1 MLRVTNKSSQARVI
15 VLAYFL
21 LLLSCLPLSASES
34 SFQPQL
40 GESVFFN
47 AHTAAQRLPR
57 IHSLLISHR
66 GDLVVEQ
73 YYNNTDPT
81 RAANMKSASKSVI
94 SALVGIAIEQGLI
107 SGVEQTIDKYF
118 PQLVDSQVNPS
129 KRGIT
134 IEDLLTMRSGLE
146 TTSNRN
152 YGKWVISP
160 NWVQFVLDQPLVAEP
175 GSRMIYSTGNT
186 HLLSAILT
194 KLSHSDTKTF
204 AQNYLTRALGFSL
217 NHWPTD
223 PQGIYFGGN
232 DLEMTPRQMLKFG
245 ELYLNEGRYQG
256 TQIVPRKWVQVSVQ
270 PHAISP
276 RGQGR
281 FYGYGW
287 WIRDLAGMQVPIA
300 WGYGG
305 QLIFI
310 VDEYDLVIVST
321 SDSTPGSRRRNHL
334 RRIYQLV
341 EDYILVPVVSAYEV
355 SSGH

>member
-1 MLRVTNKSSQARVI
+1 MANNLCRARVH
-15 VLAYFL
+15 VLAFIL
-21 LLLSCLPLSASES
+21 LSLSCLAFSASEPQ
-34 SFQPQL
+34 FQPRL
-40 GESVFFN
+40 SESTFVD
-47 AHTAAQRLPR
+47 AHRAAQRLPR

-66 GDLVVEQ
+66 GDLVVER
-73 YYNNTDPT
+73 YYNKTDPA
-81 RAANMKSASKSVI
+81 RPANMKSASKSVI

-107 SGVEQTIDKYF
+107 SDVDQTIDKYF
-118 PQLVDSQVNPS
+118 PQFFSPHDKSLKQS
-129 KRGIT
+129 IT

-160 NWVQFVLDQPLVAEP
+160 NWIQFALDQPLVAEP

-194 KLSHSDTKTF
+194 ELSNSDTKTF
-204 AQNYLTRALGFSL
+204 AQTYLTRPLGFSL
-217 NHWPTD
+217 THWPTD

-245 ELYLNEGRYQG
+245 ELYLNQGRYQG
-256 TQIVPRKWVQVSVQ
+256 RQIIPQEWVKVSMQ

-287 WIRDLAGMQVPIA
+287 WIRDLAGMKIPIA

-305 QLIFI
+305 QLIFV

-321 SDSTPGSRRRNHL
+321 SDSTPGNRRRNHL

-341 EDYILVPVVSAYEV
+341 EDYILVPVVSKYAE
-355 SSGH
+355 S